1 MEIQFFGA
9 AKSVT
14 GSMHLITVNK
24 EKYLLDCGLFQG
36 KRQEA
41 FQRNQNLPF
50 DPASVKA
57 VILSHAHIDH
67 CGNIP
72 QLIKQGF
79 SGEIFCTHATQDL
92 VSIML
97 RDSAYIQKKDTEF
110 VNKLHKKKGLPPITP
125 IYTLKDVENCIN
137 HFIGIGYN
145 RQFHIS
151 QDVQI
156 TFLDAGHILG
166 SAITILDAKEN
177 GQTLRITFTGDLGRK
192 NLPVIRDP
200 VQIRETDIFITES
213 TYGDRL
219 HKPIEDMKS
228 ILHDVVT
235 ETVKRNGKIIVPSFS
250 LGRTQELVYFLH
262 ELFNEGTLPEIPIYV
277 DSPLSVNVTEVFRLH
292 PECFDQETHDEFLL
306 NHQDP
311 FGFYRLRYIR
321 NTEESKKLN
330 TSTEPCMIISASGM
344 CEAGRILHHLR
355 NNISDPR
362 NTILIV
368 GYMAANTLGRRIVE
382 RKDKIKIFGEKISM
396 KANVVIMNGLSAHA
410 DRDELMTYFN
420 GLLKERLRH
429 VFVVHGEPN
438 QSEALARAIR
448 DQGINRVTVP
458 DRNQRFEL

>member
-166 SAITILDAKEN
+166 SAITILDVKEN
-177 GQTLRITFTGDLGRK
+177 SQTLRITFTGDLGRK

-262 ELFNEGTLPEIPIYV
+262 ELFNEGT
-277 DSPLSVNVTEVFRLH
+277 
-292 PECFDQETHDEFLL
+292 
-306 NHQDP
+306 
-311 FGFYRLRYIR
+311 
-321 NTEESKKLN
+321 
-330 TSTEPCMIISASGM
+330 
-344 CEAGRILHHLR
+344 
-355 NNISDPR
+355 
-362 NTILIV
+362 
-368 GYMAANTLGRRIVE
+368 
-382 RKDKIKIFGEKISM
+382 
-396 KANVVIMNGLSAHA
+396 
-410 DRDELMTYFN
+410 
-420 GLLKERLRH
+420 
-429 VFVVHGEPN
+429 
-438 QSEALARAIR
+438 
-448 DQGINRVTVP
+448 
-458 DRNQRFEL
+458 